1 MLITSTIF
9 ERTYKNQSNNMLFHD
24 QYHIAVVIISD
35 NDDYIHYFKNIY
47 IFAVR
52 QQTTKI

>member
-35 NDDYIHYFKNIY
+35 NDDYI
-47 IFAVR
+47 
-52 QQTTKI
+52 